1 MSAAAALLPTGLVAP
16 TYGTDSLAAVLPG
29 AAGALGVD
37 LTTATGL
44 ASRDS
49 AAALDL
55 PSVERVVVV
64 LCDGLGHLNLAERAG
79 HAPFLRGLLPGTRT
93 LTTTFPSTTAAAVS
107 TFGTGT
113 APGRSGMLGYTQ
125 RNPAT
130 GGLANMV
137 SWTEQ
142 PDPYRPVAGA
152 GALPVPA
159 HELQREPTVFERL
172 VAAGVAVTS
181 VGPAR
186 FAGSGMTLAALRGGA
201 YVAGE
206 SLEDRVD
213 GAVRALRRGGP
224 ALVYL
229 YWGDV
234 DKTGHHHGWQSWQW
248 GDELEAFDR
257 EVARLVR
264 SVPAGTLV
272 LVTADHGQV
281 EVDRAARLDVAATPA
296 LAEGVA
302 LVGGEPRALHLYVD
316 GPDGVDGAHDGVAG
330 DERADRAAAVAERW
344 RDVLGDGAVV
354 ALRDEATAAGWL
366 GPVTDHVLP
375 WVGDVL
381 VAPRE
386 RLTVVDSRTQTPASL
401 ELAGVHGSFTPHE
414 MTVPLVAALA
424 GKG

>member
-1 MSAAAALLPTGLVAP
+1 MVAP

-37 LTTATGL
+37 LVTATGL
-44 ASRDS
+44 TSRDC

-55 PSVERVVVV
+55 PGVERVVVV

-79 HAPFLRGLLPGTRT
+79 HAPFLRGMLPGTRA

-113 APGRSGMLGYTQ
+113 APGCSGMLGYTQ

-152 GALPVPA
+152 GTLPVPA
-159 HELQREPTVFERL
+159 QELQREPTVFERL
-172 VAAGVAVTS
+172 TAAGVAVTS

-186 FAGSGMTLAALRGGA
+186 FAGSGMTQAALRGGA
-201 YVAGE
+201 YVAAE

-213 GAVRALRRGGP
+213 GAVRVLRRGGP

-281 EVDRAARLDVAATPA
+281 EVDRSARLDVAGTPA
-296 LAEGVA
+296 LADGVA

-316 GPDGVDGAHDGVAG
+316 GRDGTADD
-330 DERADRAAAVAERW
+330 DERSARAAAVADRW

-354 ALRDEATAAGWL
+354 ALREDATAAGWL
-366 GPVTDHVLP
+366 GPVTDHVRP

-381 VAPRE
+381 VAPCE

-401 ELAGVHGSFTPHE
+401 ELLGVHGSFTPLE
-414 MTVPLVAALA
+414 MTVPLVAAVA
-424 GKG
+424 GAS

>member
-1 MSAAAALLPTGLVAP
+1 MVAP

-44 ASRDS
+44 TSAEC
-49 AAALDL
+49 AAALGL
-55 PSVERVVVV
+55 PAAEQVVVV

-79 HAPFLRGLLPGTRT
+79 HAPFLRSLLPGTRS

-142 PDPYRPVAGA
+142 PDPYRPVPGP
-152 GALPVPA
+152 GTLPVPA

-172 VAAGVAVTS
+172 VAADVPVTS

-201 YVAGE
+201 YVPAE
-206 SLEDRVD
+206 SLEGRVD
-213 GAVRALRRGGP
+213 GVVRALRPGGP
-224 ALVYL
+224 ALVYM

-257 EVARLVR
+257 ELARLVR

-272 LVTADHGQV
+272 LLTADHGQV

-316 GPDGVDGAHDGVAG
+316 GADGLDGAV
-330 DERADRAAAVAERW
+330 AVADRW

-366 GPVTDHVLP
+366 GPVTDHVRP

-401 ELAGVHGSFTPHE
+401 ELLGVHGSFTALE
-414 MTVPLVAALA
+414 MTVPLVAVQA
-424 GKG
+424 GRS